1 MLRILGAS
9 AWSGVVG
16 GALLG
21 FIFTL
26 LVVFSAPTTSQDETN
41 LFQGNFAEQQIEFQE
56 QESPSTLTYIL
67 GFLFMAIR
75 YGGLGALIGA
85 VTGSFFGS
93 IAGIIIYSTNQIGNV
108 HFISA
113 ALGAVIMGLLCSQM
127 NFLTTIIGILFGLIG
142 GFISGKQFKS
152 FFQVSV

>member
-1 MLRILGAS
+1 MLRALGAG

-26 LVVFSAPTTSQDETN
+26 LIIFYVPTTSQDEAD
-41 LFQGNFAEQQIEFQE
+41 LFQENFAEQQIEFQG

-67 GFLFMAIR
+67 GLSFMTIR
-75 YGGLGALIGA
+75 YGGVGALIGA
-85 VTGSFFGS
+85 AAGALFGS
-93 IAGIIIYSTNQIGNV
+93 ITGIIVLLTNQIGNV
-108 HFISA
+108 HFIGA
-113 ALGAVIMGLLCSQM
+113 ALGAVIMGLLSSQM
-127 NFLTTIIGILFGLIG
+127 NLLTMIIGILFGLFG

-152 FFQVSV
+152 FFR